1 MDHAAM
7 GHGSAGTGQ
16 AARTDMS
23 AAGAHAGHG
32 GMTQS
37 DPFAVNTGAPPGTRV
52 LTYRDLR
59 ALANPYPV
67 RVPDRII
74 EVRLTGNMERYM
86 WSINGNRFSEAQPM
100 VWRLGERVRL
110 RFINE
115 TMMSH
120 PMHLHGVWMQPQVG
134 NGAENP
140 LLHTVAIRPG
150 STMDVDVEADAEGG
164 WAFHCHLLF
173 HMETGMMRKV
183 EIRRQPQAVS
193 AR

>member
-1 MDHAAM
+1 
-7 GHGSAGTGQ
+7 
-16 AARTDMS
+16 
-23 AAGAHAGHG
+23 
-32 GMTQS
+32 
-37 DPFAVNTGAPPGTRV
+37 
-52 LTYRDLR
+52 
-59 ALANPYPV
+59 
-67 RVPDRII
+67 
-74 EVRLTGNMERYM
+74 
-86 WSINGNRFSEAQPM
+86 M

-164 WAFHCHLLF
+164 WAFHCHMLF

-183 EIRRQPQAVS
+183 EIRRPQQAVS